1 VNDWGSDVEKII
13 GQATHRRAVKSADCL
28 SQAALDRL
36 ALGETAGAERERAQQ
51 HLATCAPCAEMKAF
65 LDRDRAAFLV
75 EANVDALAADA
86 LARAS
91 ALGAAPAA
99 TFGPVPWW
107 RKVVPALAVFAA
119 ATAALVLMPR
129 STAQHSSSGSGSGS
143 GPGDSGLTAKGG
155 FGLAVYV
162 LHTEGAA
169 SAPAAGERGVLHLGE
184 ALHPGDRIRLQLSGG
199 AEDRDGGRHP
209 MVLAVDQTA
218 RVSVYFPP
226 QAAAP
231 SLSITASSKGAA
243 VMAPSG
249 PGIDLGETDDKG
261 PPPGQLLP
269 TAIELD
275 DTLGRETIIALNCRA
290 PVTLDLARAAVRDA
304 IVSGAAGTTVKAGDL
319 GLACQ
324 QARYVIEKV
333 AR

>member
-1 VNDWGSDVEKII
+1 VNDWGSDVEKILV
-13 GQATHRRAVKSADCL
+13 QATARRTAKTQDCL
-28 SQAALDRL
+28 SHAQLDQLALD
-36 ALGETAGAERERAQQ
+36 ETEGAARQRAQA
-51 HLATCAPCAEMKAF
+51 HLAACKSCAEMKAV
-65 LDRDRAAFLV
+65 LDHDRAAFLL

-91 ALGAAPAA
+91 RVGATAGAI
-99 TFGPVPWW
+99 PWW
-107 RKVVPALAVFAA
+107 RKVVPALTLFAA
-119 ATAALVLMPR
+119 ASAALVLMPR
-129 STAQHSSSGSGSGS
+129 SQSHDAGTVGF
-143 GPGDSGLTAKGG
+143 TAKGG
-155 FGLAVYV
+155 FGVAVYV

-169 SAPAAGERGVLHLGE
+169 SAPAANERGVLHLGE

-199 AEDRDGGRHP
+199 ADDRHP

-226 QAAAP
+226 QEP
-231 SLSITASSKGAA
+231 TPELSVTASSKGAA
-243 VMAPSG
+243 VMAPG
-249 PGIDLGETDDKG
+249 GAAIDLGQTGADGERA
-261 PPPGQLLP
+261 PGQLLP

-290 PVTLDLARAAVRDA
+290 PVTLDMARAAVRDA
-304 IVSGAAGTTVKAGDL
+304 TVTSAAGTTVRAGDL

>member
-1 VNDWGSDVEKII
+1 MNDWGSDIETII
-13 GQATHRRAVKSADCL
+13 GQATHRRAAKSADCL

-36 ALGETAGAERERAQQ
+36 ALGETSGVERDRAQA

-65 LDRDRAAFLV
+65 LDRDRAAFLI

-91 ALGAAPAA
+91 ALGATGAA

-107 RKVVPALAVFAA
+107 RKVVPALTLFAA

-129 STAQHSSSGSGSGS
+129 STRDHSS
-143 GPGDSGLTAKGG
+143 PGDSGLTAKGG

-162 LHTEGAA
+162 LHTGGAA
-169 SAPAAGERGVLHLGE
+169 TAPAPGERGVLHLGE

-199 AEDRDGGRHP
+199 ADDRDPGGRHP

-226 QAAAP
+226 QAATP
-231 SLSITASSKGAA
+231 SLSVTASSKGAA

-249 PGIDLGETDDKG
+249 PGIDLGEPGADADKN

-290 PVTLDLARAAVRDA
+290 PVTLDMAQAALRNA
-304 IVSGAAGTTVKAGDL
+304 IVSGTAGTTVKAGDL